1 MQFVETKDV
10 SLRSPRELKFVSYI
24 LWFEDLIE
32 HRSNDELIRC
42 LVVFLH
48 DLCGQCL
55 PQGKNRS
62 SSRKTSSVSKEV
74 VVHVR
79 LHFTRT
85 ESRETN
91 LAAESPSE

>member
-1 MQFVETKDV
+1 MQFVETKEV
-10 SLRSPRELKFVSYI
+10 SLRSLSELKFVSYI

-32 HRSNDELIRC
+32 HRSNDELIRY

-55 PQGKNRS
+55 PQGKNTS
-62 SSRKTSSVSKEV
+62 SSRKTSSLSKEV
-74 VVHVR
+74 AVHVR
-79 LHFTRT
+79 LHFTRN

-91 LAAESPSE
+91 LEVESPSE

>member
-1 MQFVETKDV
+1 MQFVETKEV

-24 LWFEDLIE
+24 LWFKDLIE

-74 VVHVR
+74 VVH
-79 LHFTRT
+79 FTQT

-91 LAAESPSE
+91 LAVESPSE